1 MVNLQNDSDM
11 EGLHIIADIVMR
23 VSVCDITLF
32 WYYLHNSYFNKRRF
46 FTSGSSCFP
55 IGNILKNDTSIF
67 GIINQLRY
75 IFSVFLNHV
84 FYLFYIWYWWGFGWI
99 LIGHRYHIFSTM
111 LLKAYDPS
119 ENFDTSLKKLAIGSS
134 RCWFYTIMRHNSFKL
149 V

>member
-1 MVNLQNDSDM
+1 MNQLLKITQSIWIEDVMVNLQNDSDM

-84 FYLFYIWYWWGFGWI
+84 FYLFYIWYWWGFGWK
-99 LIGHRYHIFSTM
+99 LIGHGYHIFSTC
-111 LLKAYDPS
+111 
-119 ENFDTSLKKLAIGSS
+119 FWKL
-134 RCWFYTIMRHNSFKL
+134 TILQLEILIHASKTL
-149 V
+149 